1 MVLILGMLCQDEEFD
16 DLTISHQNCPTLW
29 HESEK
34 TIGVTL
40 RSWFPAVYCY
50 KRVNVFFV
58 WSTHVVFDK
67 EVLTRGDEVLRV
79 IVSLFT
85 H

>member
-40 RSWFPAVYCY
+40 RS
-50 KRVNVFFV
+50 
-58 WSTHVVFDK
+58 
-67 EVLTRGDEVLRV
+67 
-79 IVSLFT
+79 
-85 H
+85 